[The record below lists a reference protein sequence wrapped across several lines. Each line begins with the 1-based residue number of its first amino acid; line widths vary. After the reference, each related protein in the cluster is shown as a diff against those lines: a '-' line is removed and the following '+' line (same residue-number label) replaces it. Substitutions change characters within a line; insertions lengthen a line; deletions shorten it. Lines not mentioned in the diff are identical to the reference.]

1 MDSSPPG
8 SSVRGIFQVR
18 ILEWPCSP
26 PGDLPDPGMEPR
38 SPALQADSLPAEIP
52 GKVTVLLY
60 GNRWKLQSAGE
71 HTLEDT
77 EVGIEGCT
85 HVMYVDSSVTSKKI
99 I

>member
-1 MDSSPPG
+1 MDCSPPG
-8 SSVRGIFQVR
+8 FSVHGILQVR

-38 SPALQADSLPAEIP
+38 SPALQANSLPAEIP
-52 GKVTVLLY
+52 GKATVLLY

-85 HVMYVDSSVTSKKI
+85 HVMYVIHQLPLKK
-99 I
+99 